1 MTKSMARVITLVDL
15 EEKKESYAGKTP
27 NHAKQGFSDK

>member
-1 MTKSMARVITLVDL
+1 MARVIMLVNL

-27 NHAKQGFSDK
+27 NRAKQGFSHK